1 MQPASAAKLLYPL
14 RGGMVGP
21 LRTGVPRLLNP
32 AGRLHIPP
40 NLSFADFTAQINERQ
55 VDYVA
60 LNLGVRS
67 VDRAEVL
74 VRGDADLAKLK
85 DLLTE
90 WPMGTPVT
98 VYTVSPRTHTAYYSP
113 LVERISAHRI
123 AVFPPYISEQLL
135 ERAVPDGNGLKVLTA
150 RDAFFAC
157 SYRAA
162 YMEAVCCDWQSGD
175 FRCKTCV
182 AYEAQVRRMAATVG
196 ITLPD
201 TLTPQSLDQLLHA
214 HGWRPPLD
222 LLERATRWAPWIRD
236 AFPELDSD
244 DEESRIPGLAVF
256 FLRELALQNGWK
268 PQVLAT
274 LAENGFELL
283 LVKDLDEESRER
295 ASRLFR
301 GGDWGA
307 VNLAV
312 SGGPPACVVV
322 GLDLLP
328 RPVTAKYR
336 ERQPDADNDKIIL
349 AKEAARKLVKAN
361 LPKNQA
367 FNPVHTTDSSRQAW
381 TAIRLLLPE
390 HEEELHAKV
399 RECRSGFTMNGV
411 VRHLTSYGC
420 RAKADLIDLDGKH
433 AVRKAFPPS
442 AMPYMQREIE
452 VREELGPLC
461 PEIPKLLERGSNFLI
476 VEHVEQDVPVP
487 KSPRPLPFWAIR
499 QLAAFIKT
507 CVARGF
513 DPIDL
518 KPRDNVVLTS
528 SGIRIVD
535 FESWRRC
542 DPATPPENCVS
553 LTGLPADT
561 QGRRDS
567 GAQSVNDPWA
577 TEWFPNTALSLN
589 SFLYDPAW
597 LQRLKQVMNLGPR
610 YAGWITRE
618 LRRRILPKIARQLG
632 RLVLPKKTRSA
643 LQHAFKK

>member
-40 NLSFADFTAQINERQ
+40 NLSFADFTARINERQ

-60 LNLGVRS
+60 LNLGVRP
-67 VDRAEVL
+67 DDGAELL
-74 VRGDADLAKLK
+74 VRGDADLAKLEG
-85 DLLTE
+85 LLTE

-98 VYTVSPRTHTAYYSP
+98 IYTVSPRNHTAYYSP
-113 LVERISAHRI
+113 LVERISCHRI
-123 AVFPPYISEQLL
+123 AVFPPYMSEQLL

-157 SYRAA
+157 AYRAA
-162 YMEAVCCDWQSGD
+162 YMEAVCCDWQGGD
-175 FRCKTCV
+175 ARCRTCV
-182 AYEAQVRRMAATVG
+182 SYEAQVRRMASG
-196 ITLPD
+196 IGIALPD
-201 TLTPQSLDQLLHA
+201 PLTPQSLDQLLHA
-214 HGWRPPLD
+214 NGWRPPLD

-236 AFPELDSD
+236 AFPELESD

-283 LVKDLDEESRER
+283 MVKDLDEDSRER

-328 RPVTAKYR
+328 RPVTDKYR
-336 ERQPDADNDKIIL
+336 ERQPDADNDKTIV

-361 LPKNQA
+361 LPRNEA

-390 HEEELHAKV
+390 HEEELRAKV

-411 VRHLTSYGC
+411 VRHLTSYGG
-420 RAKADLIDLDGKH
+420 RATADLIDLNGKH

-461 PEIPKLLERGSNFLI
+461 PEIPKLLDRGPNFI
-476 VEHVEQDVPVP
+476 VVQHVEQDVPVP
-487 KSPRPLPFWAIR
+487 KSPRPLPFWAVR
-499 QLAAFIKT
+499 ELSAFIKK
-507 CVARGF
+507 CVAQGF

-518 KPRDNVVLTS
+518 KPRDNVILTS
-528 SGIRIVD
+528 SGVRIVD
-535 FESWRRC
+535 FESWQRC
-542 DPATPPENCVS
+542 DPATPPEQCFALAGV
-553 LTGLPADT
+553 PASD
-561 QGRRDS
+561 QGERGRA
-567 GAQSVNDPWA
+567 AQSANDPWA
-577 TEWFPNTALSLN
+577 AQWFPSTALSVH
-589 SFLYDPAW
+589 SFLYDPPW
-597 LQRLKQVMNLGPR
+597 LQRLKQTGSLGPR
-610 YAGWITRE
+610 YARWITRE
-618 LRRRILPKIARQLG
+618 LRRRILPQLARRLG
-632 RLVLPKKTRSA
+632 RLVLPQKMRSF
-643 LQHAFKK
+643 LSQAFKR